1 LSKVVTI
8 SKLEALLSRIRTRAA
23 EPRSPRPAAHAAP
36 LSAAAPPAPAA
47 VAPTPAAAAAPA
59 AAPAVAPV
67 PTAAP
72 YAPAAAA
79 SPAPPVAV
87 VASPPGVAPA
97 FAPVAAAAPLPRAAA
112 PAPAVPPA
120 PTVEPTAFVP
130 PTPRVAREPSSPPPE
145 GVAVDEPTLPPPP
158 PASVSSDSDFAVD
171 VEIPPATPSPAA
183 VAASDGDEAR
193 DSRERLSAAPPE
205 PLEPTGD
212 SLDAGPSLE
221 VEELAEVNEGGI
233 PGDEDEEIE
242 KTPAS
247 SRRPVTSPPEERLAD
262 LAFGTEES
270 QPPRHTPPPKSGRLP
285 APPPGEF
292 DPDVTGVRA
301 APVIASDD
309 ETMVSPHAS
318 EPSVLSAEAV
328 RPNLGSGPSVHVV
341 DVIGEAQRFAPATF
355 LDLLDASLSL

>member
-36 LSAAAPPAPAA
+36 PPAAVAAPPASPAA
-47 VAPTPAAAAAPA
+47 PPV
-59 AAPAVAPV
+59 AVA
-67 PTAAP
+67 A
-72 YAPAAAA
+72 
-79 SPAPPVAV
+79 APPVAV
-87 VASPPGVAPA
+87 VASPPAVAPA
-97 FAPVAAAAPLPRAAA
+97 FAPAPAALAPAPAAAPPPRAAA
-112 PAPAVPPA
+112 PAPAVAPA
-120 PTVEPTAFVP
+120 PTVEPSAFAP

-145 GVAVDEPTLPPPP
+145 VVAVDEPTLPPPP
-158 PASVSSDSDFAVD
+158 LASASNDSDFAVD
-171 VEIPPATPSPAA
+171 VEMPPATPPPAA
-183 VAASDGDEAR
+183 VAASEGEEAR

-205 PLEPTGD
+205 LLEPTGD
-212 SLDAGPSLE
+212 SLLDAGPSLE
-221 VEELAEVNEGGI
+221 VEELANEVNEGGI
-233 PGDEDEEIE
+233 PSDEDEEIE

-301 APVIASDD
+301 APVISDD
-309 ETMVSPHAS
+309 EAIASPHA
-318 EPSVLSAEAV
+318 EPSVLSGQQV

-341 DVIGEAQRFAPATF
+341 DVIGEAQRFTPATF

>member
-1 LSKVVTI
+1 MSKVVTI

-36 LSAAAPPAPAA
+36 PPVAAAAPPASPAA
-47 VAPTPAAAAAPA
+47 PPVAVAAAAPSAVVASPTAVAPAFAPAPAAPAFATAPAAAPPPRA
-59 AAPAVAPV
+59 AAPAVAP
-67 PTAAP
+67 
-72 YAPAAAA
+72 
-79 SPAPPVAV
+79 
-87 VASPPGVAPA
+87 
-97 FAPVAAAAPLPRAAA
+97 
-112 PAPAVPPA
+112 A
-120 PTVEPTAFVP
+120 PTVEPSAFAP

-145 GVAVDEPTLPPPP
+145 VVAVEEPTLPPPP
-158 PASVSSDSDFAVD
+158 LASASSDSDFAVD
-171 VEIPPATPSPAA
+171 VEMPPATPSPAA
-183 VAASDGDEAR
+183 VAASEGEEAR

-205 PLEPTGD
+205 LLEPTGD

-221 VEELAEVNEGGI
+221 VEELANEVNEGGI
-233 PGDEDEEIE
+233 PSDEDDEIE

-247 SRRPVTSPPEERLAD
+247 SRRPVTSPPEERLAN

-301 APVIASDD
+301 APVISDD
-309 ETMVSPHAS
+309 EAMASPHAS
-318 EPSVLSAEAV
+318 ESSVLSAQAV

>member
-1 LSKVVTI
+1 VI
-8 SKLEALLSRIRTRAA
+8 
-23 EPRSPRPAAHAAP
+23 
-36 LSAAAPPAPAA
+36 
-47 VAPTPAAAAAPA
+47 
-59 AAPAVAPV
+59 
-67 PTAAP
+67 
-72 YAPAAAA
+72 
-79 SPAPPVAV
+79 
-87 VASPPGVAPA
+87 
-97 FAPVAAAAPLPRAAA
+97 
-112 PAPAVPPA
+112 
-120 PTVEPTAFVP
+120 
-130 PTPRVAREPSSPPPE
+130 
-145 GVAVDEPTLPPPP
+145 AVDEPTLPPPP
-158 PASVSSDSDFAVD
+158 LAGASSDSDFAVD
-171 VEIPPATPSPAA
+171 VEMPPATPSPAA
-183 VAASDGDEAR
+183 VAASEGEEGT

-205 PLEPTGD
+205 LLEPTGD
-212 SLDAGPSLE
+212 SLDPGPSLE

-301 APVIASDD
+301 APVISSDD
-309 ETMVSPHAS
+309 ETMASPHAA
-318 EPSVLSAEAV
+318 EPSVLSAQAV
-328 RPNLGSGPSVHVV
+328 RANLGSGPSVHVV